1 MKKLLFLLLALGVF
15 AAPARSQNV
24 DRTIAAKAGGLLTM
38 NIETGGDIE
47 IRGWDRGEVHVVAEI
62 DGRDADDIDFQVSE
76 TSRGVAVRSEYRSR
90 RGRSSSDVH
99 VVVHVPRTFDLD
111 VETMGGDLVVNG
123 VSGRL
128 EGSSMGGDLELS
140 SLSGIVQMSTM
151 GGDVTL
157 TDSEVDGKVSTMGGD
172 VDLRNVTGTVN
183 GTTMGGDVSYNN
195 VRSPNSGQ
203 GKGETVKVETMGGDI
218 EIDEAL
224 YGADVETMGG
234 DIAINKAAEFVRAGT
249 MGGDITVRE
258 VDGWIELET
267 MGGDVEAHM
276 VGGTSGDRHVDIESK
291 GGDILLTVP
300 RGLAMT
306 FDIEVVLDDDDDE
319 YRIESDFDLNI
330 NVDAKDNRWRGG
342 GRVHATGTTGD
353 GANRIR
359 IKTYDGKVVIRA
371 GR

>member
-1 MKKLLFLLLALGVF
+1 MKRLLILLIAFGLHTAT
-15 AAPARSQNV
+15 AQAQNV
-24 DRTIAAKAGGLLTM
+24 DRTVTAKPGGLLTM

-47 IRGWDRGEVHVVAEI
+47 IRGWDRDEVHVVAEF
-62 DGRDADDIDFQVSE
+62 DSRDADRIDFQVSE
-76 TSRGVAVRSEYRSR
+76 TSRGVAVRSEYRTR
-90 RGRSSSDVH
+90 RNRSGSDVQ
-99 VVVHVPRTFDLD
+99 VVVRVPSTYDLD
-111 VETMGGDLVVNG
+111 VETMGGDLLVTG
-123 VSGRL
+123 ISGRL

-140 SLSGIVQMSTM
+140 ALNGIVQMSTM
-151 GGDVTL
+151 GGDVSL
-157 TDSEVDGKVSTMGGD
+157 SDSEVDGKVSTMGGD

-183 GTTMGGDVSYNN
+183 GSTMGGDISYNN
-195 VRSPNSGQ
+195 VRSPNTTA
-203 GKGETVKVETMGGDI
+203 GETVTVETMGGDI

-224 YGADVETMGG
+224 FGADVETMGG
-234 DIAINKAAEFVRAGT
+234 DITINKAAEFVRAGT

-306 FDIEVVLDDDDDE
+306 FDIEIVLDDEDDE

-330 NVDAKDNRWRGG
+330 NLDDKDSRWRGG
-342 GRVHATGTTGD
+342 GRVHATGTTGN
-353 GANRIR
+353 GANKIR
-359 IKTYDGKVVIRA
+359 IKTYDGDVTIRE